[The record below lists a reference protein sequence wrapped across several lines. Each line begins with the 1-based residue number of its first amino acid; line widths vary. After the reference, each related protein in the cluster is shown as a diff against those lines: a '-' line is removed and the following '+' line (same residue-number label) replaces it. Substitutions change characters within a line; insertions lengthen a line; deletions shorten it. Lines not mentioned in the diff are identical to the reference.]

1 MCLIITI
8 LFLVMAVQSFMNS
21 DYASGS
27 LYLIIALG
35 FAFMLWR
42 NIQLTRCERNGNCS
56 GCTLPNWMT
65 KRFKKTNQQNKTTTS
80 HPELDSES
88 HKDSRSESG
97 MTKE

>member
-8 LFLVMAVQSFMNS
+8 LFLVMAVQSFINS

-42 NIQLTRCERNGNCS
+42 NIQLTRCERDGNCS
-56 GCTLPNWMT
+56 GCTLPTWMT
-65 KRFKKTNQQNKTTTS
+65 KWF
-80 HPELDSES
+80 
-88 HKDSRSESG
+88 
-97 MTKE
+97 TKEKK